1 MIYVVDSQEHPLDV
15 AAAAKGLRSRV
26 VSVPVAEWGDAL
38 TPWPAPALRL
48 GEKGFGGHAD
58 ETLALLAAALD
69 HAPGPHAICGYS
81 LGGLFALYAFAREPR
96 LSACACLSGSVWYE
110 GWIDWLRANAPEGS
124 GRYAYFSVGKKEKR
138 AGLPFR
144 HVEEDLAACADIL
157 SERGC
162 MVDVTLGP
170 GNHMQHVAERLSSG
184 LAALDAFLGHVN
196 WGLSPINRRM

>member
-1 MIYVVDSQEHPLDV
+1 MIYVIDSPEHPLPV
-15 AAAAKGLRSRV
+15 AEAAEGLRSRV
-26 VSVPVAEWGDAL
+26 TSVPVADWGDAL
-38 TPWPAPALRL
+38 TPWSAPALRP
-48 GEKGFGGHAD
+48 GEKDFGGRA
-58 ETLALLAAALD
+58 EKTLSSLAELLD
-69 HAPGPHAICGYS
+69 RTSGPHAICGYS
-81 LGGLFALYAFAREPR
+81 LGGLFALYAFVREPR
-96 LSACACLSGSVWYE
+96 FSACACLSGSVWYE

-162 MVDVTLGP
+162 TVDVTLGP

-184 LAALDAFLGHVN
+184 LAALDAFLDQA
-196 WGLSPINRRM
+196 

>member
-1 MIYVVDSQEHPLDV
+1 MIYVIDSPEHPLPV
-15 AAAAKGLRSRV
+15 AEATDGLRSRV
-26 VSVPVAEWGDAL
+26 TRVPVGDWGDAL
-38 TPWPAPALRL
+38 TPWPAPALRP
-48 GEKGFGGHAD
+48 GEKDFGGRAD
-58 ETLALLAAALD
+58 KTLASLAELLDRAA
-69 HAPGPHAICGYS
+69 GPHAICGYS

-96 LSACACLSGSVWYE
+96 LSACAGLAGSVWSE